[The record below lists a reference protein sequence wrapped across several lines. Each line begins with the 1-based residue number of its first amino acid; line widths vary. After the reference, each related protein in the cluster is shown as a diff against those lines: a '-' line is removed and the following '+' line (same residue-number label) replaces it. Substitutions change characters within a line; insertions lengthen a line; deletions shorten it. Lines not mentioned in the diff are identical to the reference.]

1 MDAGSCWKKCNKF
14 IKSKQNKL
22 QKKYLT
28 KEQAHQKAKQYCAY
42 QERSHYEVEQKLYE
56 LGIRKADQG
65 EIISSLIE
73 ENYLN
78 EERFALQFAGG
89 KFRMNEWGKKKI
101 MYALKEKRVGEFS
114 IKKALNSIDEDAY
127 LKTLRE
133 LIEKKYELLS
143 DEQHLIRKRKTIDF
157 MVQKGFEFDL
167 INSAL
172 KEVAGK

>member
-1 MDAGSCWKKCNKF
+1 MQGIVGRSIIGFKIANK
-14 IKSKQNKL
+14 NKL

-73 ENYLN
+73 EDYLN

-101 MYALKEKRVGEFS
+101 MYALKEKRVSEFS
-114 IKKALNSIDEDAY
+114 IKKALKSIDEEAY
-127 LKTLRE
+127 HKTLRE
-133 LIEKKYELLS
+133 LIEKKYELLI

-167 INSAL
+167 INNAL
-172 KEVAGK
+172 KEITGK